1 MRPIEFPT
9 DTVQQI
15 SARLPDGGPML
26 AVLAKRTYLVDAAG
40 RLRVAPEQLPLT
52 LAPELDPKVKEL
64 LRADTDMMAF
74 KLRTDVIVLGHAY
87 APRRERRIE
96 AVIRIAGHDVKIAV
110 TGERRCGVDV
120 RGNARIPEPAPIERV
135 PLCFT
140 HAYGGKDG
148 AAEAKYGDVLADDP
162 AVLKNDPDVDLEA
175 ASPYLYPRNPCGRG
189 YLVEPSHEGLAG
201 MLLPQLEDP
210 SDLLTPARLAESS
223 IEHWQRLPLPW
234 STGWVNHTW
243 YPRIAFV
250 GVIPISE
257 SFDRPPLEV
266 DRGLVPEYLADG
278 VARLEPTSSF
288 ELASGAHVALQ
299 RPHLRGGETIELLNL
314 HKSRPRWTLQLP
326 PPPTLQTDGRNGKLN
341 PTEPV
346 LHSVILEP
354 DEDRVSVVWRGAAA
368 ALRPYAPGELD
379 GMPLRV
385 VWPA

>member
-9 DTVQQI
+9 DTVQQV

-26 AVLAKRTYLVDAAG
+26 AVLAKRTYLVDGAG

-64 LRADTDMMAF
+64 LRADTDMMAY

-96 AVIRIAGHDVKIAV
+96 AVVRVAGHDLKISV

-120 RGNARIPEPAPIERV
+120 RGNARIPEPEPIERV
-135 PLCFT
+135 PLSFT
-140 HAYGGKDG
+140 HAYGGKDV

-162 AVLKNDPDVDLEA
+162 SVLKNQSDIDLDA

-210 SDLLTPARLAESS
+210 SDPLTPARLAESS

-234 STGWVNHTW
+234 STGWVHHTW
-243 YPRIAFV
+243 YPRIAFF
-250 GVIPISE
+250 GVVPISE

-266 DRGLVPEYLADG
+266 DRGLVPAYLADG
-278 VARLEPTSSF
+278 LARLEPTSPL
-288 ELASGAHVALQ
+288 ELASGAQVGLQ

-314 HKSRPRWTLQLP
+314 HKARPRWTLQLP

-341 PTEPV
+341 PTSPV

-354 DEDRVSVVWRGAAA
+354 DEDRVSVVWRGAAP
-368 ALRPYAPGELD
+368 ALRPYAPAELD

-385 VWPA
+385 VWA